1 MYDRYG
7 DISKFI
13 TDAEQLCVVKDIDD
27 EIVYLSKEKDYDIA
41 VVLRECYAPFEEI
54 RSFLAFLSLHICEL
68 DNTVQWFDRHKRIK
82 ARGYVRLPSHVGIL
96 RLDYSQSAEDIPGS
110 EREGEKEKEYPYIL
124 TFVRLEQPDFVTL
137 EYWCTTENSQFEAV
151 FEYKGGGF
159 FLRSFGIFDG
169 IPDNWK
175 ET

>member
-13 TDAEQLCVVKDIDD
+13 TDAEQLCVVKDKDD

-82 ARGYVRLPSHVGIL
+82 ARGYVRLPSHVGI
-96 RLDYSQSAEDIPGS
+96 
-110 EREGEKEKEYPYIL
+110 YIL
-124 TFVRLEQPDFVTL
+124 TFVRLEQPDFMTL